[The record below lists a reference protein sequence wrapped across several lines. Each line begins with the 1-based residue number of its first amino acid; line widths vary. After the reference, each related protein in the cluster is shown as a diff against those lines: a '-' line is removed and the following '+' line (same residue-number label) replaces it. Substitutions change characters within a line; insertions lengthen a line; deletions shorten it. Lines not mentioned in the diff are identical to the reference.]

1 MKLFNKNTYKTSY
14 AGPKCSI
21 ILISVLLFACQS
33 NLNEIDGEWIGKSVS
48 ISINIKENTVEIK
61 NDLKPK
67 ENFKE
72 KIVAFKKNVEGK
84 WEIKL
89 TNNKE
94 VILKTFNEDTLFI
107 YDENGYSRLKKQ
119 ISQTLRSGR

>member
-1 MKLFNKNTYKTSY
+1 MKSNNKNSYKTSY
-14 AGPKCSI
+14 AGPKYLI
-21 ILISVLLFACQS
+21 ILISVLLFSCQS
-33 NLNEIDGEWIGKSVS
+33 SLNEVDGEWIGQSIF

-94 VILKTFNEDTLFI
+94 VIFKTFNEDTLFI

>member
-1 MKLFNKNTYKTSY
+1 MDKFSKVVYGKLNF
-14 AGPKCSI
+14 I
-21 ILISVLLFACQS
+21 IVLISVFLFSCQS
-33 NLNEIDGEWIGKSVS
+33 NLNVIDGEWIGQSIF

-94 VILKTFNEDTLFI
+94 VIFKTFNEDTLFI

-119 ISQTLRSGR
+119 IE

>member
-21 ILISVLLFACQS
+21 ILISVLLFSCQS

-48 ISINIKENTVEIK
+48 ISINIKENTVEIN

-72 KIVAFKKNVEGK
+72 KIASFKKNVEGK

-94 VILKTFNEDTLFI
+94 IILKTFNDDTLFI
-107 YDENGYSRLKKQ
+107 YDENGYTRLKKQ
-119 ISQTLRSGR
+119 TKK